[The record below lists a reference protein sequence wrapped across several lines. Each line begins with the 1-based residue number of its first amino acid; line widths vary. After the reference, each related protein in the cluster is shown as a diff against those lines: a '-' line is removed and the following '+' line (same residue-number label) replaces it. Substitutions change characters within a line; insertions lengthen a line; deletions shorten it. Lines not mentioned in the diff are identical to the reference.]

1 MAKNPDTE
9 AERQAKLESFR
20 ILDTDHEREF
30 DAITWLAKAL
40 LDVPIA
46 AVSLVD
52 RDRQWFKSR
61 QGLDVDETSRDVSFC
76 AHAMYYDDVMV
87 VEDATQDPRFAD
99 NPLVTAEDGA
109 LISYAGVPLRPPA
122 AGFSDDLPGIG
133 TLCVADNKP
142 RTFTPEQIELLQDLA
157 AMVSALIRARADA
170 GYALELAH
178 IAQAAAV
185 EANRRNRQLGQ
196 AERMAGI
203 GSWRVDL
210 ADQAVEWSDQV
221 FAIHGLPV
229 AAAAPPLDGAMGFYR
244 PEDRARM
251 MGYIE
256 RAVKHAEP
264 FDFEA
269 DLLTADGAVRRVRSV
284 GECEWIEGRA
294 VSLIGVFQDISE
306 SHGREETLRRSAF
319 TDSLTGLPNR
329 AAFERKL
336 DEAMAVARRDKA
348 PLALLL
354 IDLDG
359 FKGVNDSFGH
369 DAGDEVLKAVAERMR
384 GQSFA
389 NAFAARLGGDEFVM
403 LVSRPRDC
411 AKLEAFMTDL
421 LGRLI
426 QAVERGG
433 ETRTVSATIGAARFT
448 SRIVSAGELL
458 RSADLALYEAKRAQR
473 GTGRIFGSEHCV
485 VPDWDLAPFRKVA
498 PIERPAHDRAH

>member
-1 MAKNPDTE
+1 MTE
-9 AERQAKLESFR
+9 DVEAQRLAKLESFR
-20 ILDTDHEREF
+20 ILDTDNEREF

-52 RDRQWFKSR
+52 KDRQWFKAR
-61 QGLDVDETSRDVSFC
+61 QGLDVSETPRDIAFC
-76 AHAMYYDDVMV
+76 AHAMHYDDVMV
-87 VEDATQDPRFAD
+87 VEDATQDARFAD
-99 NPLVTAEDGA
+99 NPLVTAEDNP

-203 GSWRVDL
+203 GSWRLDL
-210 ADQAVEWSDQV
+210 SDQSIEWSDQV

-229 AAAAPPLDGAMGFYR
+229 SESPPALDQAMSYYR
-244 PEDRARM
+244 PEDRERI
-251 MGYIE
+251 MGNIE
-256 RAVKHAEP
+256 RTVQDGAP
-264 FDFEA
+264 FDFES
-269 DLLTADGAVRRVRSV
+269 DLITAQGDVRRVRSI
-284 GECEWIEGRA
+284 GELEWIEGRA
-294 VSLIGVFQDISE
+294 VALIGVFQDITE
-306 SHGREETLRRSAF
+306 SHGREEVLRRSAY

-329 AAFERKL
+329 AAFERQL
-336 DEAMAVARRDKA
+336 DESLIAARRDKA

-369 DAGDEVLKAVAERMR
+369 DAGDEVLKVMAERMR
-384 GQSFA
+384 GQHFA

-411 AKLEAFMTDL
+411 AKLESFMADL
-421 LGRLI
+421 LGQLVHS
-426 QAVERGG
+426 VERGKQAL
-433 ETRTVSATIGAARFT
+433 TVSATIGAARFNL
-448 SRIVSAGELL
+448 RIASAGELL
-458 RSADLALYEAKRAQR
+458 RSADLALYDAKRAQR

-485 VPDWDLAPFRKVA
+485 VPDWSRFGAVT
-498 PIERPAHDRAH
+498 PIKRRAG